1 MKMKVKIIPA
11 PLHLVVT
18 LCCDEQMRVRIRKG
32 ANDGLGFGSKELF
45 FLKLVFLCLWVCFHR
60 WQLMI
65 KIRIR
70 KGANDGLGFG
80 NKGIFRDLR
89 LSLTP
94 ICPYKEN
101 QWSFSHSF
109 LVLYFVSQ

>member
-1 MKMKVKIIPA
+1 M
-11 PLHLVVT
+11 
-18 LCCDEQMRVRIRKG
+18 
-32 ANDGLGFGSKELF
+32 GLGLETKSYF
-45 FLKLVFLCLWVCFHR
+45 FIKLVFLCLCLCFHR
-60 WQLMI
+60 CAIDDQNPN
-65 KIRIR
+65 K
-70 KGANDGLGFG
+70 KGANDGFGFG
-80 NKGIFRDLR
+80 NKGRFRDLR